1 MRGRCGRVIIEE
13 YVGPTLTQ
21 LSHVPWLE
29 RADYARQ
36 LLEMAQEF
44 SYSEFRLYLTDVSLD
59 NFAVDAE
66 GKVRIIDAENIVMVD
81 PSLLDLGKVF
91 LIVYFSFF
99 SFFSPCINYADF
111 TVKRNFIMMIFN

>member
-1 MRGRCGRVIIEE
+1 MCGRVIIEDFI
-13 YVGPTLTQ
+13 GPTLSQ

-59 NFAVDAE
+59 NFAVDSE
-66 GKVRIIDAENIVMVD
+66 GRVKIIDAENIVIVD
-81 PSLLDLGKVF
+81 PSGLDLGKF
-91 LIVYFSFF
+91 LFSFILF
-99 SFFSPCINYADF
+99 NYLFIYLYCIIYTWLIDKGF
-111 TVKRNFIMMIFN
+111 IIVNFK